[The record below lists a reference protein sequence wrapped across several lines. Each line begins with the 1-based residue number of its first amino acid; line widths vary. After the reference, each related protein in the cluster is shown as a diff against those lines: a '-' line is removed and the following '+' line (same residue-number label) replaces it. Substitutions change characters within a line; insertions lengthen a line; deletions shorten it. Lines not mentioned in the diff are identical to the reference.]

1 MASQPYDPAPRGPVR
16 QVEDSVTGT
25 YSVAAKSPLAQA
37 RIRPTAVTLDEFSS
51 RSETRALLASSLPAR
66 QKRLEAGDM
75 ISTEEAAEMTG
86 TTRVTVNA
94 WITKGR
100 AIGLTQARR
109 GFRMPR
115 WQFDKQVW
123 DVLPQLSKALGTN
136 EGWALLNFLET
147 PIGGLSGVSP
157 REAIERGDAAR
168 VVELAARD
176 N

>member
-1 MASQPYDPAPRGPVR
+1 MKTPYTSIATN
-16 QVEDSVTGT
+16 S
-25 YSVAAKSPLAQA
+25 LAQA
-37 RIRPTAVTLDEFSS
+37 RIRPNALSFDEFASP
-51 RSETRALLASSLPAR
+51 SETRALLAGSLPAR

-123 DVLPQLSKALGTN
+123 DVLPQLSKAIGTN

-147 PIGGLSGVSP
+147 PIGGLNGVSP